1 MKESLF
7 CVKRL
12 LWNPVDAG
20 AGLMPKLSPV
30 LHKIAKEGE
39 MEDQG
44 EQEKDEMECEGAR
57 QELGMIDKNSLVQK
71 FNTRW
76 MTSPRLGAPRK

>member
-20 AGLMPKLSPV
+20 AGLMPKLLPV
-30 LHKIAKEGE
+30 LHKIAMEGE
-39 MEDQG
+39 REDQR
-44 EQEKDEMECEGAR
+44 EQEKDEMECEGVEDRVAWRRAR
-57 QELGMIDKNSLVQK
+57 QELGMIDKNSLVEK
-71 FNTRW
+71 FNTR
-76 MTSPRLGAPRK
+76 